1 MRAEFSP
8 PAESVSAPLKES
20 LSRGRQWPSTCFSL
34 DRMIDPLRI
43 LVPVDGSAES
53 ESILPAI
60 LPIVRARESEVTLL
74 RVVSDVEDANIA
86 RGALHRL
93 ARALLLDGVRAVSRL
108 EWGRPE
114 DEIEYLARPSRHDVV
129 AMTTHGRSGLRRAF
143 LGSTAETLLRR
154 AKIPI
159 LLNRPGS
166 RVGDWGRVVL
176 AVDGMTPADDL
187 LRDLE
192 PLVLALRSTVHVLHV
207 NRPLYLYSDIHLV
220 PAALPE
226 PDPRPYLD
234 TVCDRLAARGILAVP
249 ATITDQPA
257 AGITRYVVEHAAGL
271 LAMTTHGR
279 AGVARA
285 FAGSVSEAVIRQSTV
300 PVLVRRAEE
309 STVAATA

>member
-1 MRAEFSP
+1 MTEP
-8 PAESVSAPLKES
+8 
-20 LSRGRQWPSTCFSL
+20 
-34 DRMIDPLRI
+34 IRI
-43 LVPVDGSAES
+43 LVPVDGSGDS

-60 LPIVRARESEVTLL
+60 LPIVRSRPSEVTLL
-74 RVVSDVEDANIA
+74 RVVSDVEDENIA

-114 DEIEYLARPSRHDVV
+114 EEIEYLARPSRHDFV

-143 LGSTAETLLRR
+143 LGSTAETILRR
-154 AKIPI
+154 VKIPI
-159 LLNRPGS
+159 ILNRPGS
-166 RVGDWGRVVL
+166 RVGDWRRVVL
-176 AVDGMTPADDL
+176 AVDGATPADDL
-187 LRDLE
+187 LRDVE
-192 PLVLALRSTVHVLHV
+192 PLALALRSTVHVLHV
-207 NRPLYLYSDIHLV
+207 NRPMYLYSDIHRL

-234 TVCDRLAARGILAVP
+234 TVCDRLASRGILAVP
-249 ATITDQPA
+249 ATITDHPA
-257 AGITRYVVEHAAGL
+257 AGITRYLVENDAGL

-279 AGVARA
+279 DGVFRA
-285 FAGSVSEAVIRQSTV
+285 FSGSVTEAVIRQSPV